1 MVSVVNSV
9 VVQEMSLYKAD
20 ILKKMEPY
28 AKGLNFTIND
38 IRFDYKN
45 WLSIKN
51 EFNKES
57 SKAFDIDAPEYYTD
71 KDFEKICIDNDE
83 ELELQKVREN
93 LLKNESLPAETKERI
108 YNNILKSI
116 KAQKLR
122 KNEQK

>member
-1 MVSVVNSV
+1 M
-9 VVQEMSLYKAD
+9 
-20 ILKKMEPY
+20 
-28 AKGLNFTIND
+28 NFTIND